1 MNQFF
6 GDYSFLWRK
15 IKFKYRISFWTKEWP
30 SSVKSFYVCIDFK
43 NDQWSH
49 RANEMAII
57 LTIVRG
63 DLTKSIQ
70 ILINGTHSIRMFY
83 KSWYDKPL
91 RSNRKIYDMTH
102 MICVMWLKGTSEC
115 IIMECGI
122 RTETMIILSKQIWP
136 YLNFKKSPK
145 LKTLSFLNPLYNF
158 CHICDTQTL
167 SQTEN
172 LPKNFEKFRFSQNFA
187 SLLCLNLLK
196 YIRDI
201 ISDNLKMIFRYL
213 YFTILHPVVYDFR
226 FRMMP
231 SNILIDLL

>member
-1 MNQFF
+1 M
-6 GDYSFLWRK
+6 
-15 IKFKYRISFWTKEWP
+15 IP
-30 SSVKSFYVCIDFK
+30 
-43 NDQWSH
+43 H
-49 RANEMAII
+49 
-57 LTIVRG
+57 
-63 DLTKSIQ
+63 
-70 ILINGTHSIRMFY
+70 
-83 KSWYDKPL
+83 DKPL
-91 RSNRKIYDMTH
+91 RSNRKIYDMTYT
-102 MICVMWLKGTSEC
+102 ICVMWLKGTSEC

-145 LKTLSFLNPLYNF
+145 LNTLSFLYLLYNF
-158 CHICDTQTL
+158 CRPKMSPKSCLCHQIPVTTRKP
-167 SQTEN
+167 TE
-172 LPKNFEKFRFSQNFA
+172 KFGEFRFSRNLA

>member
-1 MNQFF
+1 M
-6 GDYSFLWRK
+6 
-15 IKFKYRISFWTKEWP
+15 IP
-30 SSVKSFYVCIDFK
+30 
-43 NDQWSH
+43 
-49 RANEMAII
+49 
-57 LTIVRG
+57 
-63 DLTKSIQ
+63 
-70 ILINGTHSIRMFY
+70 
-83 KSWYDKPL
+83 YDKPL

-145 LKTLSFLNPLYNF
+145 LKTLSFVNPLYNF
-158 CHICDTQTL
+158 CHIYDTQTL

-172 LPKNFEKFRFSQNFA
+172 LPKNFEKFRFSRNFA

-196 YIRDI
+196 YIIDI